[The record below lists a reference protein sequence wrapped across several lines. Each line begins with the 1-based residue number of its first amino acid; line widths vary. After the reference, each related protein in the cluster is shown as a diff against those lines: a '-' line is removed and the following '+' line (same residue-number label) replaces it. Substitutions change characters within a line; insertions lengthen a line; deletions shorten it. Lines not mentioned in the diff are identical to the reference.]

1 MHRRKPERRR
11 QNPPAYFCR
20 YPRHISPAIDNN
32 DFKIALLQTTTPL
45 TIYGQVGDIPYY
57 YSDASTAINRGAV
70 TDLKLTYA
78 YAKVAVRVQK
88 AGKTEAVENYTVS
101 SDVLSL
107 PKKTDGSSYEWNTS
121 EAKPKLVETTNR
133 PSTKNTNTSQASN
146 LDCSNANECME
157 VTPAT
162 ISENTDKLFI
172 LTETSGNSK
181 TYNVSSL
188 ADDITIKAG
197 YVYLFTVDLD
207 KEAAII
213 QTDITLMDKDEFEFR
228 SSPGLYT
235 LQDLLDFRDAWNT
248 SGESG
253 ISSNVYAKWMDNT
266 TLTVKLLT
274 DIDLNNKSW
283 TPIKDFIGTFE
294 GGRHT
299 ISNLTVT
306 DASDAAGLFGT
317 IKAPFADHPVIIQ
330 NLNVKNATVASSSDC
345 GVICGSSDNSRILDC
360 NVSGVVKVSSS
371 SGNAGGIVG
380 NVTSGSWLQR
390 CNAFCS
396 ATSSVTGNTNAG
408 GIVGN
413 TEVDVFGCAVNNIS
427 TISATS
433 VGSIAGTAANM
444 YSCIACNVSTL
455 NGTCSSSPYGNA
467 TASNCHFMIV
477 ADQEGEAKYMEYM
490 SGRIMDDFN
499 NELYTFYQ
507 SHASE
512 PYATQY
518 KFVGAAIPASFP
530 PTLQAGTPAQ
540 KQERTPGIYTGHE
553 LVAFSKAWNSGDAT
567 EQVKYRIKNTVTIMN
582 DIDMKGIAYTAI
594 DKISGTIIGADGKQQ
609 RIANLC
615 GDVLVNS
622 LSGSLTIK
630 DLILKDAVT
639 SIGGFVNLI
648 NNYTLTL
655 EYCRRIGGST
665 INNSKDDIN
674 GNDAGGLVNR
684 IADTG
689 VFYCVACSV
698 EDMTL
703 IKGDA
708 AGGILGADYSGGRS
722 ILVGCLITNVEMIE
736 GNDISALLGVSG
748 ESATMRIQSVVSN
761 KNKLSTSA
769 TNRGA
774 MVGIKK
780 KKVTGGSLTSS
791 INYYYWDDPFLEAAG
806 KLEGDLTLNPEYDIV
821 QSWNEDLQTL
831 LDKLNYAQDYMLR
844 QIKYPG
850 DAYIWQGGEDCP
862 VMVRNSKYTN

>member
-1 MHRRKPERRR
+1 
-11 QNPPAYFCR
+11 
-20 YPRHISPAIDNN
+20 
-32 DFKIALLQTTTPL
+32 
-45 TIYGQVGDIPYY
+45 
-57 YSDASTAINRGAV
+57 
-70 TDLKLTYA
+70 
-78 YAKVAVRVQK
+78 
-88 AGKTEAVENYTVS
+88 
-101 SDVLSL
+101 
-107 PKKTDGSSYEWNTS
+107 
-121 EAKPKLVETTNR
+121 
-133 PSTKNTNTSQASN
+133 
-146 LDCSNANECME
+146 ME

-235 LQDLLDFRDAWNT
+235 LQDLLDFRDAWNLN
-248 SGESG
+248 GENG
-253 ISSNVYAKWMDNT
+253 IGSDLYAKWMDKS
-266 TLTVKLLT
+266 TLTVKLLI
-274 DIDLNNKSW
+274 DIDLEGESW

-317 IKAPFADHPVIIQ
+317 IKAPSAGNPAIIQ

-396 ATSSVTGNTNAG
+396 ATSSITGSTNAG

-433 VGSIAGTAANM
+433 VGSIAGTGDSNL

-455 NGTCSSSPYGNA
+455 NGICSSSPFGNA

-477 ADQEGEAKYMEYM
+477 AGQEGEAKYMEYM

-499 NELYTFYQ
+499 DGLCTFYLDH
-507 SHASE
+507 SNE

-530 PTLQAGTPAQ
+530 PTLKQGEPAQ

-567 EQVKYRIKNTVTIMN
+567 EQAKYRTKNTVTIMN
-582 DIDMKGIAYTAI
+582 DIDMVGIAYTAI
-594 DKISGTIIGADGKQQ
+594 DKISGTIVGANGKQQ
-609 RIANLC
+609 TIANLC

-622 LSGSLTIK
+622 LSGNLIIK

-648 NNYTLTL
+648 NTDTLTL
-655 EYCRRIGGST
+655 EYCQRIGGST
-665 INNSKDDIN
+665 INNSKDGIN

-684 IADTG
+684 IADKG
-689 VFYCVACSV
+689 VFFCAACSV

-708 AGGILGADYSGGRS
+708 AGGILGADYSGRES
-722 ILVGCLITNVEMIE
+722 ILAGCVITNVEKIE

-748 ESATMRIQSVVSN
+748 ENAMMRVQSVVSN
-761 KNKLSTSA
+761 NNKLSASA
-769 TNRGA
+769 TNKGA
-774 MVGIKK
+774 MAGIKK
-780 KKVTGGSLTSS
+780 R
-791 INYYYWDDPFLEAAG
+791 E
-806 KLEGDLTLNPEYDIV
+806 
-821 QSWNEDLQTL
+821 
-831 LDKLNYAQDYMLR
+831 
-844 QIKYPG
+844 
-850 DAYIWQGGEDCP
+850 
-862 VMVRNSKYTN
+862 